1 MCSDSVRLM
10 TQRVQMTFRYRFHPT
25 AEQAEQLG
33 RTFGCVRLVYNMALE
48 ARIRALQDGRP
59 LTYGE
64 TSALLTVWTKKD
76 EFSFLRDVSCVPLQQ
91 ALRHLQAAVGNLL
104 AGRARRPRFT
114 SRRRSRAS
122 AEFTRSAFTYCD
134 GRLTLAKMRSPMR
147 IVWSRPLPEGAERH
161 ERSHRRRRVKAQ
173 RALSRKLPGSANHA
187 KARLRPARVHAHV
200 ADRRRDHLHKLTTR
214 LVRENQAVVIEDL
227 NVGGMVRNHRL
238 ARAIA
243 DAAWRETRSTLEYKC
258 AWYGRELIV
267 VDRWFPSSKRCSS
280 CGAVRQ
286 DMPLDVRK
294 WTCGCGAEHDRDVN
308 AARNILAVGLAE
320 RRNACGADIRPQRET
335 SFRAGDRRRSR
346 NLPSPEEKPS
356 LAW

>member
-1 MCSDSVRLM
+1 M
-10 TQRVQMTFRYRFHPT
+10 TQRVQKTFRYRFYPT
-25 AEQAEQLG
+25 SEQAEQLG

-64 TSALLTVWTKKD
+64 TSALLTAWKKKD
-76 EFSFLRDVSCVPLQQ
+76 ELSFLRDVSCVPLQQ
-91 ALRHLQAAVGNLL
+91 ALRHLQTAAGNFL
-104 AGRARRPRFT
+104 AGRARRPRFE

-122 AEFTRSAFTYCD
+122 AESTRSAFTYCD
-134 GRLTLAKMRSPMR
+134 GRLNLAKMRSPLR
-147 IVWSRPLPEGAERH
+147 IVWSRPLPEGAEPSTVTVSRDAADRWFVRLLCH
-161 ERSHRRRRVKAQ
+161 VTVRPLPPTQ
-173 RALSRKLPGSANHA
+173 RALSRKQPGSANHA
-187 KARLRPARVHAHV
+187 KARLRLARVHAHI

-243 DAAWRETRSTLEYKC
+243 DAAWRETRSMLECKC

-267 VDRWFPSSKRCSS
+267 VDRWFPSSERCSS
-280 CGAVRQ
+280 CGTVRQ

-335 SFRAGDRRRSR
+335 SFRAGDRR
-346 NLPSPEEKPS
+346 
-356 LAW
+356 